1 MHLVYDDMG
10 DFSCSHILQS
20 VVKRV
25 VETVGHGANLTRW
38 WFTLAACEE
47 ANLTV
52 GMPDPL
58 PSLVGDTMSEL
69 RCGNDARLS
78 HSNATILIVFLQQ
91 FSSTGCDV
99 ASILSTCT
107 LMPSKYF

>member
-1 MHLVYDDMG
+1 MG
-10 DFSCSHILQS
+10 HSSCSHTLQS

-38 WFTLAACEE
+38 WFTLPAFEE

-58 PSLVGDTMSEL
+58 PSLFGDTMSEL

-91 FSSTGCDV
+91 F
-99 ASILSTCT
+99 
-107 LMPSKYF
+107 